1 MGQVPDDMSILDPQP
16 IRIKVGRVGEEVE
29 VLIKELV
36 LKQYNALF
44 KIFGRLLSEV
54 ISSGTVDLA
63 NMEAAANW
71 KTWLPQIVADAGD
84 DVRNILRIAL
94 EVDEDVVDKITMK
107 QLPVVFSAIVEVN
120 GLEQIIAG
128 FQRLSV
134 TVVTEMAKTRVR
146 REQLAQV

>member
-1 MGQVPDDMSILDPQP
+1 MGQAPDDMAVFDPTPILVT
-16 IRIKVGRVGEEVE
+16 IGRTGNTQTIEVR
-29 VLIKELV
+29 ELV

-54 ISSGTVDLA
+54 ISSGTVDLT
-63 NMEAAANW
+63 NIETAANW

-94 EVDEDVVDKITMK
+94 EVDEDVVDKITGK

-120 GLEQIIAG
+120 GLEQIIMG

-134 TVVTEMAKTRVR
+134 TVVTEMAKTRIK
-146 REQLAQV
+146 RERLEQV